1 MRLVVYLFFLSS
13 FFVSAQN
20 SLTSDFDAVI
30 SYSSTRTN
38 GLKSDREDNTVVGC
52 GIYGFASYYGAV
64 ALDGSDGSLSWL
76 MESKNKI
83 FLCSIHHNF
92 NGYNI
97 NVEVVAVRDAELRM
111 IDAVDG
117 SLIWKFWNY
126 STIHPKDSAWNNFYC
141 PQVID
146 DLNNNDISDLLCP
159 NVGGY
164 SLDSFVNLEDLSS
177 VINN

>member
-1 MRLVVYLFFLSS
+1 MRPVVYLFFLSS

-38 GLKSDREDNTVVGC
+38 GLKSDREDNTVVGG
-52 GIYGFASYYGAV
+52 GIYGFASYYG
-64 ALDGSDGSLSWL
+64 
-76 MESKNKI
+76 
-83 FLCSIHHNF
+83 
-92 NGYNI
+92 
-97 NVEVVAVRDAELRM
+97 
-111 IDAVDG
+111 AVDG

-126 STIHPKDSAWNNFYC
+126 STIHPKDSAWNNFYS

-146 DLNNNDISDLLCP
+146 DLNNNDISDLLCA